1 MYELRF
7 ANQNFNEE
15 VFTLI
20 IFNDPMRLFKRK
32 ENEKENDDNDNNNSR
47 TMVKCKH
54 CNMRFVNKE
63 RMKIHNK
70 KAHSGRGERKKK
82 TS

>member
-1 MYELRF
+1 
-7 ANQNFNEE
+7 

-20 IFNDPMRLFKRK
+20 IFKDTMRLFKRK
-32 ENEKENDDNDNNNSR
+32 QNEKENEDNDNNTSGS
-47 TMVKCKH
+47 MVKCKH
-54 CNMRFVNKE
+54 CNMRFENKE

-82 TS
+82 TP